1 MLLLEALLELL
12 YPSKCVLCGKLLDGN
27 ETNLCGSC
35 RRERL
40 EARFPQERG
49 SR

>member
-27 ETNLCGSC
+27 ETNLCAAAAERCSPLPA
-35 RRERL
+35 RRPSLR
-40 EARFPQERG
+40 
-49 SR
+49 